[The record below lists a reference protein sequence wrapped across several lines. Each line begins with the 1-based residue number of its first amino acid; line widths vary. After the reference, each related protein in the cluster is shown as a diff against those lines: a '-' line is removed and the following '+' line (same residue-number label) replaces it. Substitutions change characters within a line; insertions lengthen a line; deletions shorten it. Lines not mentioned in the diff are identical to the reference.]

1 MCDPKRTFPLLIRA
15 PAYSVSSLRCGRQ
28 LASRLVSVWILGGC
42 LALAVVVSAGLWLA
56 LHRARAAATAS
67 DQLVEDA
74 RRAVREAVAA
84 ETAAHTDEIRRV
96 LARERAET
104 ASLLVAEDRRLAEER
119 RIAFE
124 ARERGTAE
132 RLVEETARTERRL
145 EERLR
150 GFTDDLDRAQR
161 HLEAQLA
168 RLQQRNRQAIADVEA
183 RLDADASELG
193 STADEQK
200 KTVLRLREELE
211 RAAGQ
216 AVTEALDELEAQTL
230 ERRRAIE
237 EITERL
243 RAREAAVADS
253 IEKAETDVRARLD
266 IVLVEWERRQTDR
279 LERVTE
285 REVERHAQVAM
296 LALDERLREARE
308 EASTRLRR
316 ELDRAVELLVREE
329 LAQRL
334 DGR

>member
-1 MCDPKRTFPLLIRA
+1 M
-15 PAYSVSSLRCGRQ
+15 
-28 LASRLVSVWILGGC
+28 SVWILGGC
-42 LALAVVVSAGLWLA
+42 LAVAVVVAGGLWVA
-56 LHRARAAATAS
+56 LRRTRAASTAS
-67 DQLVEDA
+67 EQLVEDA

-84 ETAAHTDEIRRV
+84 ETAAHTEEIRRV

-104 ASLLVAEDRRLAEER
+104 ASMLAAEERRLAEER
-119 RIAFE
+119 RAAFE
-124 ARERGTAE
+124 ARERGTAG
-132 RLVEETARTERRL
+132 RLVEEIARTERRL

-183 RLDADASELG
+183 RLEAEAAELG

-243 RAREAAVADS
+243 RAREKAVADS
-253 IEKAETDVRARLD
+253 IEKAETDLRARLD
-266 IVLVEWERRQTDR
+266 VALVEWERRQTDR

-296 LALDERLREARE
+296 LALDERFREARE
-308 EASTRLRR
+308 EAAARLQR

>member
-1 MCDPKRTFPLLIRA
+1 MAL
-15 PAYSVSSLRCGRQ
+15 
-28 LASRLVSVWILGGC
+28 WILGAC
-42 LALAVVVSAGLWLA
+42 LVVAVLAAGGLAVA
-56 LHRARAAATAS
+56 LRCTRAAAADS
-67 DQLVEDA
+67 DRLVAGA
-74 RRAVREAVAA
+74 REAVREAVAA
-84 ETAAHTDEIRRV
+84 ETAAHTEEVRRV

-104 ASLLVAEDRRLAEER
+104 ASLLAAQERRLADER
-119 RIAFE
+119 REAFE
-124 ARERGTAE
+124 ARERQTAE
-132 RLVEETARTERRL
+132 WLAEELARTERRL

-150 GFTDDLDRAQR
+150 GFSDDLDRAQR

-168 RLQQRNRQAIADVEA
+168 RLQKRNRQAIDDVEA
-183 RLDADASELG
+183 RLEAEASELG

-216 AVTEALDELEAQTL
+216 AVTEALDELESQTL

-243 RAREAAVADS
+243 RVREAAVADS

-266 IVLVEWERRQTDR
+266 VVLAEWERRQADR

-285 REVERHAQVAM
+285 REVERHTQVAM
-296 LALDERLREARE
+296 LAFDERLREARE
-308 EASTRLRR
+308 EAAARLQR

-329 LAQRL
+329 LAHRL